1 MKKTNKIKIPNS
13 ERAFRVIN
21 YVFLTGMTL
30 LAILPITHL
39 LAVSFSSN
47 LTASAG
53 EVMFWPKEFNLEN
66 YAFISDDIAF
76 VNALVVSVCR
86 VALGI
91 VINMSLCILTAYP
104 LSKPPRRFR
113 MRQYYLWFFAFT
125 MFFSGGMIPSYLVV
139 KEVGLINSIFALV
152 LPGAL
157 QVGNCIL
164 LMRFFNHVP
173 AELEEAARIDG
184 ANHFQILVTTYI
196 PISLPAMATVL
207 LFVIVG
213 HWNAWF
219 DGILYLNDPDKY
231 PLQTYLSI
239 IIQSANIDV
248 SKMMYMTAEELA
260 QAQTV
265 GEKTVRSAQV
275 FLGALPILCVYP
287 FLQRYFIKGIAL
299 GGIKG

>member
-1 MKKTNKIKIPNS
+1 MKRTNKIKIPKS
-13 ERAFRVIN
+13 ERVFYVIN
-21 YVFLTGMTL
+21 YMFLIGMAL
-30 LAILPITHL
+30 LAVLPIIHL

-53 EVMFWPKEFNLEN
+53 EVMFWPKEFNFEN
-66 YAFISDDIAF
+66 YAFISDNDNFIQAF
-76 VNALVVSVCR
+76 VVSIIR
-86 VALGI
+86 VGLGI
-91 VINMSLCILTAYP
+91 IINMSLCILTAYP
-104 LSKPPRRFR
+104 LSKPSRRFKS
-113 MRQYYLWFFAFT
+113 RQWYVWFFAFT
-125 MFFSGGMIPSYLVV
+125 MFFSGGMIPTYLVV
-139 KEVGLINSIFALV
+139 KEVGLINSLFALV
-152 LPGAL
+152 VPGAL

-173 AELEEAARIDG
+173 TELEEAARIDG
-184 ANHFQILVTTYI
+184 ANHLQILVTTYI
-196 PISLPAMATVL
+196 PISLPAIATIL

-219 DGILYLNDPDKY
+219 DGIIYLNDPDKY

-239 IIQSANIDV
+239 IVRSANIDV
-248 SKMMYMTAEELA
+248 SKMMYMSAEELT
-260 QAQTV
+260 QAQSV